1 MEVVGISLQ
10 LSSSAAARQLH
21 AGVPSKEV
29 LRVAMDGAVSC
40 GLEIVIEEI
49 LATSYAASFLVV
61 EAWGQVAAGEAD
73 LAAADFQC
81 HEEIRELSARCYTEV
96 VSTETKSCCVDDCT
110 QLFDVSIAQA
120 VLGDEND
127 QP

>member
-10 LSSSAAARQLH
+10 LSSSATAGQLH

-29 LRVAMDGAVSC
+29 LRVAMGGAVTC
-40 GLEIVIEEI
+40 GLEIVIEKI
-49 LATSYAASFLVV
+49 LATPYAASFLVV
-61 EAWGQVAAGEAD
+61 EAWGQVASGEAD
-73 LAAADFQC
+73 LAATDFQC
-81 HEEIRELSARCYTEV
+81 PEEKRELSARCYTEV
-96 VSTETKSCCVDDCT
+96 VNTEAKSCRVDDCT

-120 VLGDEND
+120 VLGDENN